1 MGILEEGDV
10 MRVLVALDT
19 SEIGETAA
27 AAMAAWSRSVPMEIH
42 LLSVVHPEDLRTTE
56 ESTSGGKFA
65 NEPRTEPGNIPLMVT
80 NQFGPP
86 AVSIGDPRPMTVE
99 YRGQAIARARAERED
114 YLRSVVLRYLPD
126 ANATLH
132 VELSDQT
139 AETIVETANAL
150 GADAIAMAT
159 HGKSG
164 LRHVLVGSVTEQV
177 IRQSSVPVVLIGP
190 GVHPVSAPDAGIRA

>member
-1 MGILEEGDV
+1 V
-10 MRVLVALDT
+10 RVLVALDT
-19 SEIGETAA
+19 SDIGESAA
-27 AAMAAWSRSVPMEIH
+27 VAIGAWSRSVPMEVH
-42 LLSVVHPEDLRTTE
+42 LLSVVHPKDLHARE
-56 ESTSGGKFA
+56 ESSFSGEFSA
-65 NEPRTEPGNIPLMVT
+65 AEDTEPAHIPLIASGQYGGVLAST
-80 NQFGPP
+80 
-86 AVSIGDPRPMTVE
+86 SDPRPMTVE

-164 LRHVLVGSVTEQV
+164 LKHVLVGSVTEQV

>member
-1 MGILEEGDV
+1 M
-10 MRVLVALDT
+10 VALDT

-27 AAMAAWSRSVPMEIH
+27 AAMAVWSRSVPMEIH
-42 LLSVVHPEDLRTTE
+42 LLSVVPTE
-56 ESTSGGKFA
+56 AIHASRESTSLGRESAIPAATYPGYLSQ
-65 NEPRTEPGNIPLMVT
+65 NEA
-80 NQFGPP
+80 P
-86 AVSIGDPRPMTVE
+86 AGDPQPMMVE
-99 YRGQAIARARAERED
+99 YRGQAFAVERSERED
-114 YLRSVVLRYLPD
+114 YLREVVARHLKGTS
-126 ANATLH
+126 ATIR

-139 AETIVETANAL
+139 AETIVETAKAL

-164 LRHVLVGSVTEQV
+164 LRQVLVGSVTEQV